1 MRRIS
6 RKRVLVVVLVV
17 FSILCLI
24 RETRLLRQVEGMEWM
39 EFIHSGDVNPL
50 AFTFQNI
57 ISFWG
62 AWILLL
68 LLTSET
74 PQNVRV
80 VVEIPTYV
88 QGNTPEKKRPF
99 ENVRPN
105 WKRVKEKEES

>member
-6 RKRVLVVVLVV
+6 RKRVVVVVLIV
-17 FSILCLI
+17 FSVVCLI
-24 RETRLLRQVEGMEWM
+24 RETRILRQVEGLEWM
-39 EFIHSGDVNPL
+39 EFMYTGENALS
-50 AFTFQNI
+50 FTFQNL

-68 LLTSET
+68 IALSET

-99 ENVRPN
+99 ENVHSS
-105 WKRVKEKEES
+105 WKRVKEKEEP